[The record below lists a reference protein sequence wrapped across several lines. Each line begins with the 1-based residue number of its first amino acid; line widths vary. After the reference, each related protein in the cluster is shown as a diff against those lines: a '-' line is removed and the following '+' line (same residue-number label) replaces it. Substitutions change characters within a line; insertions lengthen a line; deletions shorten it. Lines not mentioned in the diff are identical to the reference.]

1 MVFHFYIVSI
11 VVSLFA
17 DPDPGADLIHEAGA
31 KLKEEAK

>member
-1 MVFHFYIVSI
+1 MVFHFYI
-11 VVSLFA
+11 VSLFA